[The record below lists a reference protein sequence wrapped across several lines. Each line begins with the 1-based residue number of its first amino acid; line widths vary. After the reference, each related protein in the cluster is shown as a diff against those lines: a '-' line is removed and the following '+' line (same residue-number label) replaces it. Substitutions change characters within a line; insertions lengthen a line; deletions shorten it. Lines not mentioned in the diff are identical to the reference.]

1 MGCLFRT
8 SEYVG
13 RLFVFTSFVQG
24 DIDMYSI
31 PILTKD
37 VDVRTQSFNNFST
50 FDKVYLLYKS
60 RNSKVVSTIKKEY

>member
-31 PILTKD
+31 PILMKD
-37 VDVRTQSFNNFST
+37 VDVRTQSFNNVST